1 MKKIGKIILI
11 ILLTGLVA
19 AGISA
24 LVKASPNTQPSP
36 TQNTYSIQITQ
47 NDCLVKVLDTEN
59 SPVDK
64 LTQGKE
70 YTITATLADGY
81 TINTITLNEQ
91 PITLPYTF
99 TATGDIAIFASGGVF
114 MSAVTANG
122 FNLTYT
128 LQNCTISFYTV
139 KGTPHL
145 QTIVLESGTTNKY
158 SFVVTPFDGYV
169 VEDVKV
175 NGVQASCP
183 FVLDTTKDV
192 DIQAVAVLPQYATV
206 RDFAVKINIDFLDLD
221 AESIY
226 DTDLPDVIVLNK
238 DNPSVT
244 YDFTITDSNLIMF
257 KPANPNYALPYNV
270 VFADNTITFD
280 LAPYAFLASDLECYH
295 AFSTVSL

>member
-1 MKKIGKIILI
+1 MKKIGKLILI
-11 ILLTGLVA
+11 ILLIGLVV

-36 TQNTYSIQITQ
+36 ATYSIQITQ
-47 NDCLVKVLDTEN
+47 NDCIVKVLDAEN
-59 SPVDK
+59 TPVDK
-64 LTQGKE
+64 LTQSKE

-81 TINTITLNEQ
+81 IINTITLNEQ

-99 TATGDIAIFASGGVF
+99 TATEDISIFANGGVF

-128 LQNCTISFYTV
+128 LQNCTISFYKA
-139 KGTPHL
+139 KGTPHI
-145 QTIVLESGTTNKY
+145 QTSVLESGTTNKY

-169 VEDVKV
+169 IEDVKV

-244 YDFTITDSNLIMF
+244 YNFTITDSNLIMF

-280 LAPYAFLASDLECYH
+280 LAAYAFLASDLECYH

>member
-1 MKKIGKIILI
+1 MKKIGKLILI
-11 ILLTGLVA
+11 ILLVGLVV

-24 LVKASPNTQPSP
+24 LVKANPNTQPSP
-36 TQNTYSIQITQ
+36 ATYSIQITQ
-47 NDCLVKVLDTEN
+47 NDCLVKVLDAEN
-59 SPVDK
+59 TSVDK

-70 YTITATLADGY
+70 YTITATLANGY

-91 PITLPYTF
+91 PITLPHTF
-99 TATGDIAIFASGGVF
+99 TATEDIAIFANGGVF
-114 MSAVTANG
+114 MSAVTVNG
-122 FNLTYT
+122 FDLTYT
-128 LQNCTISFYTV
+128 LQNCTISFYIA

-183 FVLDTTKDV
+183 FVLDTTKNV

-206 RDFAVKINIDFLDLD
+206 RDFDVTINIDFLDLD

-226 DTDLPDVIVLNK
+226 DTDLQLQIA
-238 DNPSVT
+238 
-244 YDFTITDSNLIMF
+244 I
-257 KPANPNYALPYNV
+257 
-270 VFADNTITFD
+270 
-280 LAPYAFLASDLECYH
+280 
-295 AFSTVSL
+295 